1 MKPEVLDL
9 MNGCFQ
15 RHPVLRS
22 CHDTVV
28 SVFDM
33 LIRCHTDKN
42 MLFVCGNGGSA
53 SDAEHITGELM
64 NRFHKPRPLTDL
76 TRQKLGDDEAGL
88 YLGEKLQQ
96 AFRAVSLVSQTS
108 LITAI
113 ANDLG
118 PDLVF
123 AQQVYGYGRAGDLL
137 WVLSTSGNSGNIIN
151 ALRVA
156 KSLDMQTIGF
166 TGESGGA
173 MGPLCDCLIKIPS
186 DHTPIIQEYHLVLYH
201 LMCSMIETQLF

>member
-1 MKPEVLDL
+1 MKQEVLDL
-9 MNGCFQ
+9 IDGCFK
-15 RHPVLRS
+15 RHPVLES
-22 CHDTVV
+22 CRG
-28 SVFDM
+28 SIISAFDM

-42 MLFVCGNGGSA
+42 MLLVCGNGGSA
-53 SDAEHITGELM
+53 ADAEHIVGELM
-64 NRFHKPRPLTDL
+64 NRFHKPRQLPDL
-76 TRQKLGDDEAGL
+76 ARQKLGSDEAGI

-96 AFRAVSLVSQTS
+96 AFRAVSLVSQTA
-108 LITAI
+108 LVTAI

-137 WVLSTSGNSGNIIN
+137 WVLSTSGNSPNIIN

-156 KSLDMQTIGF
+156 KSLDMKTIGF
-166 TGESGGA
+166 SGESGGA

-186 DHTPIIQEYHLVLYH
+186 LATPVIQEYHLVLYH
-201 LMCSMIETQLF
+201 LICSMVETEVF

>member
-1 MKPEVLDL
+1 MKNTVLDL
-9 MNGCFQ
+9 MNGCFE
-15 RHPVLRS
+15 RHPVLQPCRES
-22 CHDTVV
+22 VV

-33 LIRCHTDKN
+33 LVRCHQDRN
-42 MLFVCGNGGSA
+42 MLLVCGNGGSA
-53 SDAEHITGELM
+53 ADAEHITGELM
-64 NRFHKPRPLTDL
+64 NRFHKPRPLSDL
-76 TRQKLGDDEAGL
+76 MRQKLGSDETGI

-96 AFRAVSLVSQTS
+96 AFRAVSLVSQTA

-137 WVLSTSGNSGNIIN
+137 WVLSTSGNSGNVIN

-186 DHTPIIQEYHLVLYH
+186 THTPIIQEYHLILYH
-201 LMCSMIETQLF
+201 LLCSMIEAQVF